1 MMTKEILVVDDEES
15 IRYTFNFFLSEEG
28 YQVSCAENYDEGVAC
43 LNKIDFDLIFV
54 DIVLVGKTG
63 IDLLKVIRQ
72 KKPHIPVIMITG
84 VPSIESATEALRY
97 GALDY
102 IIKPV
107 RQDALK
113 RYVSVAL
120 KHKP

>member
-84 VPSIESATEALRY
+84 LRCPGLYHQTGAPGCPEAFCQC
-97 GALDY
+97 GT
-102 IIKPV
+102 
-107 RQDALK
+107 
-113 RYVSVAL
+113 
-120 KHKP
+120 